1 MTFTD
6 QTKYLML
13 FKVTTIK
20 IDVTYIQNVNERN
33 SNSKYNLINQ

>member
-6 QTKYLML
+6 QNKYLML
-13 FKVTTIK
+13 INVTTIK
-20 IDVTYIQNVNERN
+20 SEATYTQNAHERN